1 MVRKEITSNANASD
15 DSDPMGPMGPM
26 TNILKAV
33 IYVVG
38 DSHRSIGTDGFIP
51 GWGVKVA
58 AKESNLEISLKDIS
72 IATPST
78 WKVETQGGG
87 GVDDVVPKELMIKAP
102 ALIAKLSSNKHE
114 GLKDIAE
121 GAGFAEFL
129 CLEILVGLGSGGS
142 PTPPHILS
150 FGFYSFGILGVLG
163 AVDRKVVRIS
173 NDKER

>member
-1 MVRKEITSNANASD
+1 MIRKEITSNASD
-15 DSDPMGPMGPM
+15 DGDDHTTT

-58 AKESNLEISLKDIS
+58 AKESNLEICLKDIS
-72 IATPST
+72 IATPTT

-87 GVDDVVPKELMIKAP
+87 VDDAPKELMIKAP
-102 ALIAKLSSNKHE
+102 ALVAKLSSNKHE
-114 GLKDIAE
+114 GLKDVAE

-142 PTPPHILS
+142 PTPHFKFWIL
-150 FGFYSFGILGVLG
+150 
-163 AVDRKVVRIS
+163 
-173 NDKER
+173 